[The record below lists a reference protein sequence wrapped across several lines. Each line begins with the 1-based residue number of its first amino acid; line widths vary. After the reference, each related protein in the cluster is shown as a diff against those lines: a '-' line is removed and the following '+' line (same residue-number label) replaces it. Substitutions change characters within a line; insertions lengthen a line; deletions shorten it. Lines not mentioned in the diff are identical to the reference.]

1 MLIIQNNIKRL
12 IFKNIY
18 AVIPGGWS
26 YYRGALLVKNETQIS
41 TSDWF
46 MKNYP
51 SKLGTVIAMREQTS
65 RLSRPSLHSLQ

>member
-1 MLIIQNNIKRL
+1 MLITQNNIKRL

-41 TSDWF
+41 LVHE
-46 MKNYP
+46 
-51 SKLGTVIAMREQTS
+51 KL
-65 RLSRPSLHSLQ
+65 P